1 MDLYYQS
8 ILIDFI
14 LHFQLCLFQKLN
26 SIILTRFLITNL
38 ELNFGVYFIIFIN
51 HQFHLIIIHLLIIN
65 YQSHLII
72 INQLFK

>member
-51 HQFHLIIIHLLIIN
+51 HQFNLIIIHLLISN

>member
-1 MDLYYQS
+1 MGLYYQS

-14 LHFQLCLFQKLN
+14 LHFQLCLFQKLDFVV
-26 SIILTRFLITNL
+26 LVRFLVINL

-51 HQFHLIIIHLLIIN
+51 HQFNLIIIHLLIIN